1 MRMGER
7 RWQHFPCFWHKQL
20 SGWEGTSEGRQVQ
33 KIMARVWSHRA
44 ASILVEL
51 SLGRWRARSA
61 ALQTGLDA
69 SVSRFSGVMEGEEEA
84 EAA

>member
-1 MRMGER
+1 
-7 RWQHFPCFWHKQL
+7 
-20 SGWEGTSEGRQVQ
+20 
-33 KIMARVWSHRA
+33 MARVWLHRA